1 MPKKTVRPSR
11 ILVIAGLSRSL
22 INFRGPLIQALC
34 DAGLDVHA
42 AAPELT
48 CNPEVAG
55 KLLGWGVTCHDV
67 TLHRAG
73 VNPVTDL
80 HGIIGLFRL
89 MRTIRPDS
97 VLGYTIKPVIYGTLA
112 AWFARVPNRF
122 ALITGLGYA
131 FSSVSSL
138 KGKVVQ
144 RVAHKLY
151 ASALSRAK
159 LVFFQN
165 PDDENLLRVMNI
177 VPPKVTS
184 VVVNGSGIELSE
196 FRRAPLPEGQVVFL
210 LIARLLGAKGVR
222 EYVEAA
228 KQIGKNHP
236 DVIFRLVGDI
246 DDNPDSV
253 SRTEVEQWQSAD
265 VIDYL
270 GKLDN
275 VRPAIES
282 ASVYVLP
289 SYSEGTPR
297 TVLEAMAMGRAVI
310 TTDTPGCRE
319 TVVNGDNG
327 FLVPVK
333 SVTELVAAMQRFI
346 ESPDLVAR
354 MGERS
359 RQIAEEKYD
368 VHKVNGVMLEAMR
381 IIQEC

>member
-1 MPKKTVRPSR
+1 
-11 ILVIAGLSRSL
+11 
-22 INFRGPLIQALC
+22 
-34 DAGLDVHA
+34 
-42 AAPELT
+42 
-48 CNPEVAG
+48 
-55 KLLGWGVTCHDV
+55 
-67 TLHRAG
+67 
-73 VNPVTDL
+73 
-80 HGIIGLFRL
+80 
-89 MRTIRPDS
+89 
-97 VLGYTIKPVIYGTLA
+97 
-112 AWFARVPNRF
+112 
-122 ALITGLGYA
+122 
-131 FSSVSSL
+131 
-138 KGKVVQ
+138 
-144 RVAHKLY
+144 
-151 ASALSRAK
+151 
-159 LVFFQN
+159 
-165 PDDENLLRVMNI
+165 
-177 VPPKVTS
+177 
-184 VVVNGSGIELSE
+184 
-196 FRRAPLPEGQVVFL
+196 
-210 LIARLLGAKGVR
+210 
-222 EYVEAA
+222 
-228 KQIGKNHP
+228 
-236 DVIFRLVGDI
+236 VGDI